1 MGVINSAFCL
11 IPMEERSHK
20 TGTVYFYLRLH
31 ALAESVNAFK
41 ISSGC
46 CVFFFNDASVN
57 LLIQCLNSDVDTR
70 NTNVL

>member
-46 CVFFFNDASVN
+46 CVFFF
-57 LLIQCLNSDVDTR
+57 
-70 NTNVL
+70 